1 MGYIYKITNDINDK
15 VYIGKTCLT
24 IEERFK
30 QHCSDSKKNRCEKR
44 PLYAAMNKYGIEHF
58 HVDLVGEYSDNDL
71 EEYEIY

>member
-1 MGYIYKITNDINDK
+1 MILMIKYILVKLVLPQKKDLNNIAAT
-15 VYIGKTCLT
+15 L
-24 IEERFK
+24 
-30 QHCSDSKKNRCEKR
+30 KKNRCEKR